1 MLRLLQRWDV
11 TVCLKQRSFYS
22 TPVSPEAETSSLWL
36 CYDCR
41 YVGMGDSSWQM
52 MQRFYCRVHRP
63 QPFFLIKGLMVSE
76 MWHRPVRSFLRPPT
90 WIIRSSKVFMR
101 AGGCALC
108 MGCVGVMWHGKIQDM
123 RKLNWD
129 WLLTGRVPCVSPL
142 SVDIREPFIVYEAGC
157 GIWMLMLLG
166 RR

>member
-1 MLRLLQRWDV
+1 MVSLTWLLVARCDYSKSVRLLTNPRQRV
-11 TVCLKQRSFYS
+11 ELGAACGVNIYTQVEQ
-22 TPVSPEAETSSLWL
+22 L
-36 CYDCR
+36 CF
-41 YVGMGDSSWQM
+41 S
-52 MQRFYCRVHRP
+52 YCRVHRP

-76 MWHRPVRSFLRPPT
+76 MWHRPVRSFLQPPT

>member
-1 MLRLLQRWDV
+1 
-11 TVCLKQRSFYS
+11 
-22 TPVSPEAETSSLWL
+22 
-36 CYDCR
+36 
-41 YVGMGDSSWQM
+41 
-52 MQRFYCRVHRP
+52 MQ
-63 QPFFLIKGLMVSE
+63 
-76 MWHRPVRSFLRPPT
+76 
-90 WIIRSSKVFMR
+90 
-101 AGGCALC
+101 AGGCALR